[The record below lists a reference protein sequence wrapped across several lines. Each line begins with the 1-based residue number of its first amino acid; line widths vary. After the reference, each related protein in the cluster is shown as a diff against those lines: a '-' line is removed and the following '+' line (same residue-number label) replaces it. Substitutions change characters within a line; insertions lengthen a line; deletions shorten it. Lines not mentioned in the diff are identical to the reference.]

1 MHDVHRFVLSESAG
15 AKRDLLD
22 VVKVDVLCDG
32 LPPEAEER
40 QTQAV
45 REEAAAAGKVL
56 ALSSPLPEEEK
67 ELSLFHLDLP
77 KIPQSGMS
85 EIATVLRASPFRW
98 SHVVSSASF
107 ISVMKKDERNLV
119 NQSGTGG
126 RTAKKCE
133 VRRTMLS
140 KNQVT

>member
-1 MHDVHRFVLSESAG
+1 MHFNGSAKRVTRSIFLAG

-67 ELSLFHLDLP
+67 ELSQFHLDLP

-85 EIATVLRASPFRW
+85 EIATVPLTLPSVGHTLFLLPRSSP
-98 SHVVSSASF
+98 
-107 ISVMKKDERNLV
+107 
-119 NQSGTGG
+119 
-126 RTAKKCE
+126 
-133 VRRTMLS
+133 
-140 KNQVT
+140 